1 MNVLFPRKDVKFTV
15 FLEIDQKLTVLVRIH
30 RRGRPGERGTSLVN
44 NQFSARIPI
53 ATAVSLR
60 RLYYR
65 RELKLTQ

>member
-15 FLEIDQKLTVLVRIH
+15 FLEIDQKLTVL
-30 RRGRPGERGTSLVN
+30 GRASERGTSLVN